1 MAAMNGK
8 VLGKCGRNMNSLKR
22 KRENPAAYDADIF
35 HNSELHQHP
44 VNDSAVRFHVDKDRK
59 AKIVC
64 HFNKQ
69 VLQSYKNF
77 MSSAPPKRIL
87 LRIGA
92 VWKDFPE
99 KIVKL
104 AQADFRAKKTI
115 TETGYQNQL
124 FLLDFAH
131 MTFIDTKTGLQR
143 PIAWID
149 ENGNRYFPESFV
161 QDQKIFMKKDFGNG
175 YHDYISVESNGTRE
189 MNDQLGTSES
199 SAESSNF
206 GSSTEDVSS
215 PKRARAENNSIIKKY
230 CDMGEA
236 IGENEPCTLL
246 PTACNLLPRQA
257 NLGEVSRAQ
266 RTIEAVEKLL
276 LQGMGS
282 VIESK
287 DIIGIYR
294 TPLLDDHGQVRYHN
308 HEKHVQV
315 TRCHRGNANVRYAW
329 LPCSK
334 STVHEM
340 MLNSSLQVHKPPI
353 KCAAYGEGT
362 FLTPANR
369 SDACVK
375 FSAVDENGIV
385 HMMLC
390 RVIMG
395 NVEIVH
401 PGSKQHQPSS
411 DYFDSGVDDLKNPQ
425 HYIVWDMNLNRHIY
439 PEFVVTV
446 KLPSKTK
453 DYFVSQEDCQNSSD
467 LSLVLNSSSPDCISE
482 EMNLEAPPALGGGCA
497 APMLGDS
504 MAKAP
509 SSPWMPFSMLFAA
522 ISTKVSPQIMDM
534 VIGCYEEFK
543 YPESLVFV

>member
-369 SDACVK
+369 SDAWYVLDILIVPCYSDDFRLMTTTNYCFILLFSFLTKFFFLFLTVAKFNICITFCSVK

-453 DYFVSQEDCQNSSD
+453 VCLTYLFLD
-467 LSLVLNSSSPDCISE
+467 LWQPKFPYC
-482 EMNLEAPPALGGGCA
+482 
-497 APMLGDS
+497 
-504 MAKAP
+504 
-509 SSPWMPFSMLFAA
+509 
-522 ISTKVSPQIMDM
+522 
-534 VIGCYEEFK
+534 
-543 YPESLVFV
+543 